1 MIDEISFQYPSWYI
15 TFCLLLGL
23 VYALA
28 LYFKDNKF
36 TESPTWS
43 RWIMGT
49 LRFLSVSGIAI
60 LLLSP
65 LIRSITEDVKQP
77 IVILA
82 EDGSQSI
89 IANLSDEEIEAKKQ
103 ELNSLSDQ
111 LSEKYEI
118 KRLVIGDQIE
128 NGGVDSFG
136 YKVTNLSK
144 SLEFIYDNYG
154 DQNLGAIILST
165 DGIYNE
171 GKNPL
176 YANVNLTSPLYVVA
190 QGDTTIKK
198 DISIKNVFNN
208 KIAYLG
214 DKFSIQ
220 VDIDAKNCNGKSTN
234 LSVLRT
240 DNGNTQRLKS
250 ENLKIN
256 NEDYFTTKEIILDAD
271 KVGLNK
277 YRIALTPVDGEIT
290 NANNYKDIF
299 IEVLDARQKILL
311 LAHGAHP
318 DLSAMKSIITSN
330 KNYEVEIHFPEDTD
344 LNVNKYDLVVLHNL
358 PSDKYPIA
366 VELSNIKKKR
376 IPRLFVVGA
385 QTSLAG
391 INKEQDNIKIAGNS
405 ASLEDIQADVV
416 NTFNSYAVDDQ
427 LGANLKGFPPLIA
440 PFGQY
445 TSPSGSN
452 VLLTQNIK
460 KIATNYPLLSFKDQS
475 GIKTGVWVGEGIWK
489 WRLFDYLQNE
499 NYEVVTSVLN
509 KAIQFLSTKEDKRK
523 FRVSSSKNLYKENE
537 QIAFDA
543 QLYNDNYEMINEPD
557 VFITLINQDKKE
569 YKYTY
574 SRSSN
579 YYTLSAGMLPTGRYS
594 YVSKVNYSGE
604 ALEQKGSF
612 SVQNIQL
619 ELYDLTARHDLL
631 RALAD
636 KYGGEVFIAGQSA
649 GLANKILSNSKIK
662 PVVYQSSDTKF
673 VINFK
678 WLFGLLMLLL
688 SIEWFL
694 RRYMGSY

>member
-1 MIDEISFQYPSWYI
+1 MINEISFQYPSWFI
-15 TFCLLLGL
+15 TFCLLLGV
-23 VYALA
+23 VYAIA

-36 TESPTWS
+36 TESPKWSTWV
-43 RWIMGT
+43 MGI

-65 LIRSITEDVKQP
+65 LVKSITEEIKQP
-77 IVILA
+77 IVIIA

-89 IANLSDEEIEAKKQ
+89 IASLSDEEIEAKKQ
-103 ELNSLSDQ
+103 ELNTISDQ
-111 LSEKYEI
+111 LSEKYEV

-136 YKVTNLSK
+136 FKVTNLSE

-176 YANVNLTSPLYVVA
+176 YAKVNLTSPLYVVA
-190 QGDTTIKK
+190 QGDTTVKK
-198 DISIKNVFNN
+198 DVSIKNVFNN

-220 VDIDAKNCNGKSTN
+220 VDIAAKNCIGKSTN
-234 LSVLRT
+234 LSVSRT
-240 DNGNTQRLKS
+240 ENGNTKRLKS
-250 ENLKIN
+250 ENIRIN
-256 NEDYFTTKEIILDAD
+256 KEDYFTTKEIILDAD

-277 YRIALTPVDGEIT
+277 YRIALTPIDGEVT
-290 NANNYKDIF
+290 TANNYKDIF

-330 KNYEVEIHFPEDTD
+330 KNYEVDIHFPEDTD
-344 LNVNKYDLVVLHNL
+344 LNVSKYDLVVLHNL
-358 PSDKYPIA
+358 PSDKYPVA
-366 VELSNIKKKR
+366 VELSNINKKR
-376 IPRLFVVGA
+376 TPRLFLIGA
-385 QTSLAG
+385 QTSLVG
-391 INKEQDNIKIAGNS
+391 INKAQDNIKIEGNS

-416 NTFNSYAVDDQ
+416 RTFNSFTVDDQ

-445 TSPSGSN
+445 TSPSGAN

-460 KIATNYPLLSFKDQS
+460 KIETKYPLLSFKDQS
-475 GIKTGVWVGEGIWK
+475 GVKTGVWVGEGVWK

-499 NYEVVTSVLN
+499 NYDVVTSVVN

-537 QIAFDA
+537 QIALDA

-557 VFITLINQDKKE
+557 VFVTLINQDKKE
-569 YKYTY
+569 YKYTF

-579 YYTLSAGMLPTGRYS
+579 YYTLSAGMLPAGRYS
-594 YVSKVNYSGE
+594 YVSKVNYAGE

-619 ELYDLTARHDLL
+619 ELYDLTARHGLL
-631 RALAD
+631 RALTE
-636 KYGGEVFIAGQSA
+636 KYGGEVFVSGKST
-649 GLANKILSNSKIK
+649 GLADKILTNSKIK
-662 PVVYQSSDTKF
+662 PVVYQSSDTES
-673 VINFK
+673 VMNFK

-688 SIEWFL
+688 SLEWFL

>member
-1 MIDEISFQYPSWYI
+1 MINEISFQYPTWYI
-15 TFCLLLGL
+15 IFCLLLGL

-28 LYFKDNKF
+28 LYFKDKKF
-36 TESPTWS
+36 TESPKWS
-43 RWIMGT
+43 IWVMGI
-49 LRFLSVSGIAI
+49 LRFLSVSGIAA
-60 LLLSP
+60 LLLTP
-65 LIRSITEDVKQP
+65 LVRSITEDIKQP

-89 IANLSDEEIEAKKQ
+89 VANLSEEEIAAKKQ
-103 ELNSLSDQ
+103 ELNMISDQ
-111 LSEKYEI
+111 LSEKYEV
-118 KRLVIGDQIE
+118 KRLVIGDKIE

-136 YKVTNLSK
+136 YKVSNLSE

-154 DQNLGAIILST
+154 DQNLGAIIMST

-176 YANVNLTSPLYVVA
+176 YAKVNLTSPLYVVA

-220 VDIDAKNCNGKSTN
+220 VDVAAKNCAGKSTN
-234 LSVLRT
+234 LSVSRV
-240 DNGNTQRLKS
+240 DNGNSKRLKS
-250 ENLKIN
+250 ENLKLN
-256 NEDYFTTKEIILDAD
+256 KEDYFTTKEIILDAD

-277 YRIALTPVDGEIT
+277 YRVALTPVDGEVT
-290 NANNYKDIF
+290 KANNYKDIF

-330 KNYEVEIHFPEDTD
+330 KNYEVDIRFPEDTD
-344 LNVNKYDLVVLHNL
+344 LNINKYDLVVLHNL

-366 VELSNIKKKR
+366 VQLANINKKR
-376 IPRLFVVGA
+376 TPRLFVVGA
-385 QTSLAG
+385 QSSLSG
-391 INKEQDNIKIAGNS
+391 VNKAQDNIKIAGNS

-416 NTFNSYAVDDQ
+416 RTFNSFTVDEQ
-427 LGANLKGFPPLIA
+427 LGANLRSFPPLIA

-445 TSPSGSN
+445 TSPSGAN

-460 KIATNYPLLSFKDQS
+460 KIETEYPLLSFKDQS

-499 NYEVVTSVLN
+499 NYDVVSSVVN

-537 QIAFDA
+537 QISFDA

-557 VFITLINQDKKE
+557 VFVTLTNEDKKD

-574 SRSSN
+574 NRSSN
-579 YYTLSAGMLPTGRYS
+579 YYTLSAGMLPAGRYT
-594 YVSKVNYSGE
+594 YVAKTNYTGE

-612 SVQNIQL
+612 SVQDIQL

-631 RALAD
+631 RALTE
-636 KYGGEVFIAGQSA
+636 KYGGELFVSGKSE
-649 GLANKILSNSKIK
+649 GLASKILTNTKIK
-662 PVVYQSSDTKF
+662 PVVYQSSDTKS
-673 VINFK
+673 VLNFK
-678 WLFGLLMLLL
+678 WLFGLLLLL
-688 SIEWFL
+688 LCLEWFL